1 MIRYCSMCGAHEEA
15 DIAGHCEPCAQS
27 WIDRKEKLK
36 AEGFYKNMD
45 KLRQPRYFNFLR
57 ENASS

>member
-1 MIRYCSMCGAHEEA
+1 MCGAHEEA